1 MGFKPEISDFYARL
15 SSDPLTMAFAEEK
28 KAMPSLARMQ
38 RQPPEW
44 KGGSFAEFG
53 PEAFMARPERPLA
66 LYVHVPFCHHHC
78 TFCPFYINQ
87 TKKDFSKEYASLLL
101 KEIVDTA
108 HVLREVVDKRSVD
121 AIYFG
126 GGTPSDLDRD
136 DMAAVIRVLHD
147 CFRISPEAEVTVEGR
162 TTGFTAEKG
171 KAWVEAGANRFSLG
185 VQSAN
190 TALRKKLGRISSRE
204 EVGETLNGLCES
216 GASVVIDLMYG
227 LPGQDIPMLL
237 DDIRYIS
244 EETDI
249 AGLDLYE
256 LRCFPDSPLDK
267 AIQRGKMPMLPEFHE
282 KARMFGAAYARLYD
296 YGFEHFSPK
305 HWRRNRRERS
315 LYNRLAGRQTDM
327 IPFGSAAGG
336 RLGTIGLGTARDITS
351 YTEMV
356 ERGEKPL
363 SRIAFSPLSVD
374 RGGFSHEL
382 DIAMES
388 LRLPDIGKWPVSYR
402 ESGKKLLAQWKE
414 AGLLA
419 DSSDGK
425 GMSLTCAGFFW
436 SDRLKKLLADFV
448 AVPVAG

>member
-1 MGFKPEISDFYARL
+1 MSEISDFYAQV

-28 KAMPSLARMQ
+28 KTMPSLARM
-38 RQPPEW
+38 RPQPPEW
-44 KGGSFAEFG
+44 DGGSFAEFG
-53 PEAFMARPERPLA
+53 AKAFMARSERPLA
-66 LYVHVPFCHHHC
+66 LYIHVPFCHHHC

-87 TKKDFSKEYASLLL
+87 TKKDFSKEYSSLLL

-108 HVLREVVDKRSVD
+108 YVLREVVDKRSVD

-136 DMAAVIRVLHD
+136 DMAAVIRALHD
-147 CFRISPEAEVTVEGR
+147 CFRISPDAEVTVEGR
-162 TTGFTAEKG
+162 TTGFTADKG

-204 EVGETLNGLCES
+204 EVGEALNGLCES

-244 EETDI
+244 EETGI

-256 LRCFPDSPLDK
+256 LRRFPDSPLDK
-267 AIQRGKMPMLPEFHE
+267 AINRGKMPAMPEFNE
-282 KARMFGAAYARLYD
+282 KARMFGAAYERLYD

-305 HWRRNRRERS
+305 HWRRNTRERS
-315 LYNRLAGRQTDM
+315 LYNRLAGQQTDM

-336 RLGTIGLGTARDITS
+336 RLGTIGLGTARDIGT
-351 YTEMV
+351 YAEMV
-356 ERGEKPL
+356 GRGEKPL
-363 SRIAFSPLSVD
+363 SRITPSPISAD

-382 DIAMES
+382 DVAMER
-388 LRLPDIGKWPVSYR
+388 LQLPDMDKWPVSHR
-402 ESGKKLLAQWKE
+402 DSGRKLLAQWKE
-414 AGLLA
+414 AGLLV
-419 DSSDGK
+419 DSRDGN

-436 SDRLKKLLADFV
+436 SDRLRKLLTDFV
-448 AVPVAG
+448 AAPVAG

>member
-1 MGFKPEISDFYARL
+1 MPEISDFYAQV
-15 SSDPLTMAFAEEK
+15 SSDPLTMAFVKEK
-28 KAMPSLARMQ
+28 KTMPSLARMRPQ
-38 RQPPEW
+38 SPEW
-44 KGGSFAEFG
+44 DGGSFAEFG
-53 PEAFMARPERPLA
+53 PQAFMARPERPLA

-87 TKKDFSKEYASLLL
+87 TKKNFSKEYSSLLL

-108 HVLREVVDKRSVD
+108 YVLREVVDKRPVN

-126 GGTPSDLDRD
+126 GGTPSDLDQD
-136 DMAAVIRVLHD
+136 DMAAVIRALHD
-147 CFRISPEAEVTVEGR
+147 CFRISPDAEVTVEGR
-162 TTGFTAEKG
+162 TTGFTAGKG

-190 TALRKKLGRISSRE
+190 TVLRKKLGRISSRE
-204 EVGETLNGLCES
+204 EVGEALNGLCES

-244 EETDI
+244 EETGI

-267 AIQRGKMPMLPEFHE
+267 AISRGKMPAMPEFNE
-282 KARMFGAAYARLYD
+282 KARMFGAAYERLYD

-305 HWRRNRRERS
+305 HWRRNARERS

-336 RLGTIGLGTARDITS
+336 RLGTIGLGTARDIGT
-351 YTEMV
+351 YAEMV
-356 ERGEKPL
+356 SRGEKPL
-363 SRIAFSPLSVD
+363 SRITPSPLAAD
-374 RGGFSHEL
+374 RGGFAHEL
-382 DIAMES
+382 DVAME
-388 LRLPDIGKWPVSYR
+388 RLQLPAMDKWPVSHR
-402 ESGKKLLAQWKE
+402 DSGRRLLAQWKE
-414 AGLLA
+414 AGLLV
-419 DSSDGK
+419 DSGAGN
-425 GMSLTCAGFFW
+425 GMSLTGAGFFW
-436 SDRLKKLLADFV
+436 VDRLKKLLTDFV
-448 AVPVAG
+448 AAPVAG

>member
-1 MGFKPEISDFYARL
+1 MPEISDFYAQI
-15 SSDPLTMAFAEEK
+15 SSDPLTMAFAEEEK
-28 KAMPSLARMQ
+28 TVPSFARMQ
-38 RQPPEW
+38 PQPPEW
-44 KGGSFAEFG
+44 DGGSFAEFG
-53 PEAFMARPERPLA
+53 PEAFMARPERPLV

-87 TKKDFSKEYASLLL
+87 TRKAFSKEYSSLLL

-108 HVLREVVDKRSVD
+108 GVLREVVDKRPVD

-136 DMAAVIRVLHD
+136 DMAAVIRALHD
-147 CFRISPEAEVTVEGR
+147 CFRIFPDAEVTVEGR
-162 TTGFTAEKG
+162 TTGFTADKG
-171 KAWVEAGANRFSLG
+171 KAWVKAGANRFSLG

-204 EVGETLNGLCES
+204 EVGDALNGLCES

-244 EETDI
+244 KETGI
-249 AGLDLYE
+249 TGLDLYE
-256 LRCFPDSPLDK
+256 LRRFPDSPLDK
-267 AIQRGKMPMLPEFHE
+267 AINRGKMSAVPEFYE
-282 KARMFGAAYARLYD
+282 KARMFGAAYECLYD

-305 HWRRNRRERS
+305 HWRRNIRERS

-336 RLGTIGLGTARDITS
+336 RLGTIGLGTARDIGT
-351 YTEMV
+351 YAEMV
-356 ERGEKPL
+356 SRGEKPL
-363 SRIAFSPLSVD
+363 SRITPSPLSAD

-382 DIAMES
+382 DVAMER
-388 LRLPDIGKWPVSYR
+388 LQLPDMDKWPVSHR
-402 ESGKKLLAQWKE
+402 DSGRKLLAQWKE
-414 AGLLA
+414 AGLLV
-419 DSSDGK
+419 DSKDGD
-425 GMSLTCAGFFW
+425 GTSLTCAGFFW
-436 SDRLKKLLADFV
+436 SDRLRKLLTDFV
-448 AVPVAG
+448 AAPVVG

>member
-1 MGFKPEISDFYARL
+1 
-15 SSDPLTMAFAEEK
+15 
-28 KAMPSLARMQ
+28 MQ
-38 RQPPEW
+38 RQPQEW

-53 PEAFMARPERPLA
+53 AKAFMARPERSLA

-87 TKKDFSKEYASLLL
+87 TKKGFSKEYSALLL

-108 HVLREVVDKRSVD
+108 HVLKDVVDKRSVD
-121 AIYFG
+121 AVYFG
-126 GGTPSDLDRD
+126 GGTPSDLERD
-136 DMAAVIRVLHD
+136 DMAAVIRALHE
-147 CFRISPEAEVTVEGR
+147 CFKISPDAEVTVEGR

-204 EVGETLNGLCES
+204 EVGQALNGLCES

-227 LPGQDIPMLL
+227 LPGQDVPMLL

-244 EETDI
+244 EETGI

-256 LRCFPDSPLDK
+256 LRRFPDSPLDK
-267 AIQRGKMPMLPEFHE
+267 AIQRGKMPAMPEFRE
-282 KARMFGAAYARLYD
+282 KARMFGAAYACLYD

-305 HWRRNRRERS
+305 HWRRNPRERS

-336 RLGTIGLGTARDITS
+336 RLGTIGFGTERNIAS
-351 YTEMV
+351 YAERV
-356 ERGEKPL
+356 GRGEKPL

-374 RGGFSHEL
+374 RGGFFHEM
-382 DIAMES
+382 DVAMES
-388 LRLPDIGKWPVSYR
+388 LRLPDLDKWPVSHR
-402 ESGKKLLAQWKE
+402 DSGKKLLAQWKE
-414 AGLLA
+414 AGLLV
-419 DSSDGK
+419 DNQDGN

-436 SDRLKKLLADFV
+436 SERLKKLLADFV
-448 AVPVAG
+448 AAPVAG